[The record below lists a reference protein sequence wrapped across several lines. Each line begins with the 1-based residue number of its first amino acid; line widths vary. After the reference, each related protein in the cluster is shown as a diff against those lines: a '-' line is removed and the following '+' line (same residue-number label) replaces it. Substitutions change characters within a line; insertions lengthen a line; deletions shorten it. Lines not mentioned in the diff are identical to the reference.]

1 MPIGLVDASWG
12 GKTIESFA
20 PPTAMVRVRPAT
32 TKQYPSITRI
42 PKYHPNNIAQSL
54 TDHSQL
60 QNDASCG
67 MATGSAKSADAGHD
81 EQTVSAE
88 GTDKWEKWPDHWR
101 WKGTPTVSFISIS
114 VFLFTSYGRFD

>member
-1 MPIGLVDASWG
+1 
-12 GKTIESFA
+12 
-20 PPTAMVRVRPAT
+20 
-32 TKQYPSITRI
+32 
-42 PKYHPNNIAQSL
+42 
-54 TDHSQL
+54 
-60 QNDASCG
+60 